1 MIDQQPVHVERAVP
15 AAELDPRPARRRGM
29 LARLAR
35 RPLAMGAAAFI
46 AIVVLASI
54 AAPLLAP
61 HQPDAQNYETLFS
74 GPGAGHLLGTDDLGR
89 DILSRLIYGGRVSLV
104 GVAEALAIYLLIG
117 MLGGLVSG
125 YVGGWLDSALMWLAD
140 LSFSVPQIVVVLA
153 VLAIFGQNMTAAM
166 LSLGVLGGPALM
178 RIVRGAT
185 VAVRQEQYIVAA
197 QVSGLSTRQV
207 LTRHVLPRIAGPI
220 IVQTSLFAGVAL
232 IFQTGLDFL
241 GLATQPPTASWGSMV
256 AEGAQNIVTD
266 SWMIVPPGCLIAL
279 MILAFG
285 LLGDGVR
292 DSYSEGWSTAAAPGR
307 VRRARIVATPHDES
321 LSSPL
326 SDALLSVRDLSVA
339 IDGPDGPVPVV
350 DGVSFDLQRGEAMGI
365 VGESGCGKT
374 MTALALLGLLPDV
387 ARVTGGE
394 LVFDGRPLH
403 GLSEAGFREL
413 RGSQISI
420 ISQEPV
426 MSLDPSFTVGAQL
439 GEVVRQRQG
448 SSRAAARA
456 RSLELLDLVNLP
468 DPARVHRSYP
478 FQLSGGMAQRV
489 AIAAALAAGPKLLIA
504 DEPTTALDVTVQAEI
519 LDLLRSLQAEM
530 GLAVVLISHD
540 WGVVADLCRHAIVMY
555 AGQVV
560 ERADVSTM
568 FARPRH
574 PYTAGL
580 LASDPHLVA
589 GGAELPALPGAVPAI
604 GEWPVGCRFAPRCG
618 YATAACSEGP
628 IGAHTLSAAHMTRCI
643 HHDGLPETRGAAAR
657 A

>member
-1 MIDQQPVHVERAVP
+1 MNET
-15 AAELDPRPARRRGM
+15 RPGM
-29 LARLAR
+29 LARLLR
-35 RPLAMGAAAFI
+35 RPLAVAAAAFI
-46 AIVVLASI
+46 GLVVLASL
-54 AAPLLAP
+54 AAPWIA
-61 HQPDAQNYETLFS
+61 PDAPNDQDYSTLFAR
-74 GPGAGHLLGTDDLGR
+74 PGLGHLLGTDDLGR

-104 GVAEALAIYLLIG
+104 GVAEALVIYLAIG
-117 MLGGLVSG
+117 VVGGLVAG
-125 YVGGWLDSALMWLAD
+125 YLGGWLDSALMWLAD

-153 VLAIFGQNMTAAM
+153 VLAIFGQDMTAAM
-166 LSLGVLGGPALM
+166 VSLGVLGGPALM

-185 VAVRQEQYIVAA
+185 VSVRQEQYIVAA

-292 DSYSEGWSTAAAPGR
+292 DSYAEGWATSAPPGEGR
-307 VRRARIVATPHDES
+307 RRTRVVAGPRDGS
-321 LSSPL
+321 LSAPL
-326 SDALLSVRDLSVA
+326 SDALLSVRDLSIA
-339 IDGPDGPVPVV
+339 IEGPGGLTPVV
-350 DGVSFDLQRGEAMGI
+350 DGVSFDVQRGEALGI

-374 MTALALLGLLPDV
+374 MTAMALMGLLPDV

-394 LVFDGRPLH
+394 FVFAGKALH
-403 GLSEAGFREL
+403 DLSEAGFREL
-413 RGSQISI
+413 RGSEISI

-426 MSLDPSFTVGAQL
+426 MSLDPSFTVEAQIS
-439 GEVVRQRQG
+439 EVVRHRQG
-448 SSRAAARA
+448 ASRVAARA
-456 RSLELLDLVNLP
+456 RALELLELVNLP
-468 DPARVHRSYP
+468 DPARVARSYP

-489 AIAAALAAGPKLLIA
+489 AIAAALAAGPRLLIA

-540 WGVVADLCRHAIVMY
+540 WGVIADLCRHAIVMY

-560 ERADVSTM
+560 ERADVATI
-568 FARPRH
+568 FAGPKH

-580 LASDPHLVA
+580 LASDPHLVS
-589 GGAELPALPGAVPAI
+589 GRAELPALPGAVPAI
-604 GEWPVGCRFAPRCG
+604 GSWPSGCRFAPRCA
-618 YATAACSEGP
+618 YATPECVAQPVAAHALDAE
-628 IGAHTLSAAHMTRCI
+628 HMTRCI
-643 HHDGLPETRGAAAR
+643 HPDRVADPRRVGATA
-657 A
+657 

>member
-1 MIDQQPVHVERAVP
+1 MNEA
-15 AAELDPRPARRRGM
+15 RPGM
-29 LARLAR
+29 LARLAH
-35 RPLAMGAAAFI
+35 RPLAMVAATFI
-46 AIVVLASI
+46 AVIVLVSI
-54 AAPLLAP
+54 AAPWIA
-61 HQPDAQNYETLFS
+61 PDAPNDQDYSTLFAR
-74 GPGAGHLLGTDDLGR
+74 PGLGHLLGTDDLGR
-89 DILSRLIYGGRVSLV
+89 DTLSRLIYGGRVSLV
-104 GVAEALAIYLLIG
+104 GVAEALVIYLLIG
-117 MLGGLVSG
+117 VLGGLVSG
-125 YVGGWLDSALMWLAD
+125 YIGGWLDSTLMWLAD

-153 VLAIFGQNMTAAM
+153 VLAIFGQDMTAAM
-166 LSLGVLGGPALM
+166 VSLGVLGGPALM

-207 LTRHVLPRIAGPI
+207 LWRHVLPRIAGPI

-292 DSYSEGWSTAAAPGR
+292 DSYAAGWAASAAPGDAR
-307 VRRARIVATPHDES
+307 RRAARVVATPHDGS
-321 LSSPL
+321 LSAPL

-339 IDGPDGPVPVV
+339 LDGPGGPVPVV
-350 DGVSFDLQRGEAMGI
+350 DGVSFDVRSGEALGI

-374 MTALALLGLLPDV
+374 MTALALMGLLPDA

-394 LVFDGRPLH
+394 FVFAGRTLH
-403 GLSEAGFREL
+403 DMTESGFRGL
-413 RGSQISI
+413 RGSEISI

-426 MSLDPSFTVGAQL
+426 MSLDPSFTVGAQI
-439 GEVVRQRQG
+439 GEVVRHRLG
-448 SSRAAARA
+448 ASRADARRRA
-456 RSLELLDLVNLP
+456 LELLDLVNLP
-468 DPARVHRSYP
+468 NPERVYGSYP

-519 LDLLRSLQAEM
+519 LDLIRSLQAEM

-540 WGVVADLCRHAIVMY
+540 WGVIADLCRHAIVMY

-560 ERADVSTM
+560 ERAEVATM
-568 FARPRH
+568 FRAPRH

-580 LASDPHLVA
+580 LASDPHLVR
-589 GGAELPALPGAVPAI
+589 GQAELPALPGAVPAI
-604 GEWPVGCRFAPRCG
+604 GSWPSGCRFAPRCA
-618 YATAACSEGP
+618 YATAECSARP
-628 IGAHTLSAAHMTRCI
+628 IAAHALDAEHMTRCI
-643 HHDGLPETRGAAAR
+643 HHERVADPRRVGATA
-657 A
+657 